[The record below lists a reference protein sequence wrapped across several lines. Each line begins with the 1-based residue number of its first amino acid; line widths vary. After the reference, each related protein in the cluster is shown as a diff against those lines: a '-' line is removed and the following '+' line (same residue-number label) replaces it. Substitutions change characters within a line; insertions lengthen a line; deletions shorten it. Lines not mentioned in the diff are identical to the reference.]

1 MKNVSVV
8 LLEFQNSGNIGAV
21 ARSMKNFNL
30 TNLILINPKCDHLEK
45 EGMDRATHAKDI
57 LKKAKVLKN
66 IKELKTDY
74 IVGST
79 AKLGSEYNIPRSP
92 LTPKE
97 LSKVLPKNKVAI
109 IIGRESSGLT
119 NEEVSMC
126 DFIVTIPS
134 SKEYPTMNASHAAT
148 IIFYELF
155 QELEKNKVGEH
166 IRAAGKKDKEVA
178 LQLANEALDR
188 LEFATEEKKK
198 TQKTLWKK
206 ILGKSFLTKREI
218 FAVCGFF
225 KKIK

>member
-1 MKNVSVV
+1 MKNVFVV
-8 LLEFQNSGNIGAV
+8 LLEFQNSGNIGAI

-30 TNLILINPKCDHLEK
+30 TNLILINPKCNHLEK
-45 EGMDRATHAKDI
+45 EGLDRATHAKDV
-57 LKKAKVLKN
+57 LKKAKVLKY
-66 IKELKTDY
+66 IKELETDY

-97 LSKVLPKNKVAI
+97 FSKVLPKNKVAI
-109 IIGRESSGLT
+109 MIGRENSGLT

-126 DFIVTIPS
+126 DFIVSIPT
-134 SKEYPTMNASHAAT
+134 SKDYPTMNASHAAT

-155 QELEKNKVGEH
+155 QELEKNKVGKH
-166 IRAAGKKDKEVA
+166 IRVAEKKDKEVA

-188 LEFATEEKKK
+188 LKFSTEEKKN

-206 ILGKSFLTKREI
+206 IIGKSFLTKREI
-218 FAVCGFF
+218 FALYGFF